1 MHWSQ
6 IRYRGNRR
14 VLVRRKRDSFDNFG
28 TRGRY
33 ITTWVHQSPHR
44 YTQMH
49 SNPIRIRGI
58 GSLSLSFSPTIPF
71 VRHSSNFANDSAL
84 IMHRAR
90 SCKFVILSFL
100 FFLLPLYRLSLLL
113 LSFSSLSLFHESRHR
128 YTRFELEV
136 LQKEKKKAGHSIAFS
151 LTYATI
157 LPIDRNEE
165 ERETF

>member
-71 VRHSSNFANDSAL
+71 ARHSSNFANDSAL

-113 LSFSSLSLFHESRHR
+113 LSFSSLSPCSTKVDID
-128 YTRFELEV
+128 TRDSSWKFC
-136 LQKEKKKAGHSIAFS
+136 KRKRKKQ
-151 LTYATI
+151 ATRSH
-157 LPIDRNEE
+157 LR
-165 ERETF
+165 